1 MKKQA
6 KFKHLTEQEYAA
18 AKWMLTNKNK
28 SQVAKTLGRSTATLS
43 YIDRSTSYED
53 YRRILSELN
62 ERTKAQKAAKV
73 AQAPKA
79 SDYIPVEQTI
89 SVPAEDMAKLF
100 TLIAEIDKKL
110 DQVVVAK
117 RRFF

>member
-43 YIDRSTSYED
+43 YIDRSTSYQN

-62 ERTKAQKAAKV
+62 ERTKAQKAARSV
-73 AQAPKA
+73 TQRY
-79 SDYIPVEQTI
+79 SDPVEQTI